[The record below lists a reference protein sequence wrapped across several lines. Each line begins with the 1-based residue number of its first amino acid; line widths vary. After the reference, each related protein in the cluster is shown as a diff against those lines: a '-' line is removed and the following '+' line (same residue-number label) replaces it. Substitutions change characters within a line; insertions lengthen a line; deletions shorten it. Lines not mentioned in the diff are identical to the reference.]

1 MRILDVYDGQK
12 VTELG
17 TSALEEV
24 WVSRPCL
31 CFCVLDRSV
40 SKRERDTEQP
50 VHQRTQ
56 NQQQVT
62 AEPVESPLPG
72 RTQRPFCCTGQGSL
86 VGARACASVGSTP
99 PPGSAWSPLNGLYI
113 SGFGRKRNVGLG
125 HRSVPESAQ

>member
-17 TSALEEV
+17 TRALEEV

-40 SKRERDTEQP
+40 NKRERETEQP
-50 VHQRTQ
+50 AHQRTQ

-72 RTQRPFCCTGQGSL
+72 RTGDLAATQAGGLWWGL
-86 VGARACASVGSTP
+86 VRV
-99 PPGSAWSPLNGLYI
+99 L
-113 SGFGRKRNVGLG
+113 
-125 HRSVPESAQ
+125 Q